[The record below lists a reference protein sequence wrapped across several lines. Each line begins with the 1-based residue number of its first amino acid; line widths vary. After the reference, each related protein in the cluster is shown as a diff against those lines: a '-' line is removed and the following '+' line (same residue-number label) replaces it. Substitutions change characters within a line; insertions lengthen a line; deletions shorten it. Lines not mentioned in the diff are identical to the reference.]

1 MSELRQNF
9 ATRDWVI
16 ISTERAK
23 RPEQLVDTSRIRTES
38 RPIYSPKCPFCV
50 GNEHMTSENVL
61 EIPSP
66 CGSVRVIPNKFPA
79 VTEIRP
85 PMFMGDE
92 HHRALSGYGVHDV
105 VIESDK
111 HNDHLALMPHA
122 GIVSYLEALQLRS
135 AELAHH
141 KNIQY
146 VICFKNHGVTA
157 GASLEHPH
165 SQIIALPIIPA
176 HSRSRMQDAMAYFD
190 QQGECPYCRMW
201 RDETTVASR
210 LLCETEYFAAFIPYA
225 AFSPFHLWIMPKRHR
240 SVFFEIDDEERDD
253 LATVLKTVMSM
264 LYIGVNDP
272 DFNMLFRT
280 APLYLNRAPW
290 FHWYISIV
298 PKVSRAAGF
307 ELGSGMY
314 INPAL
319 PEESARFLRNVKIP
333 SSETGEFATNKN
345 FAIFSSLSADLT
357 PAINF
362 TGDKK
367 C

>member
-9 ATRDWVI
+9 ATKEWVI

-23 RPEQLVDTSRIRTES
+23 RPEELVDPARIRTEN
-38 RPIYSPKCPFCV
+38 RPEYSAKCPFCT
-50 GNEHMTSENVL
+50 GNEHMTTDVAL
-61 EIPSP
+61 EVHSP
-66 CGSVRVIPNKFPA
+66 NGNVRVVPNKFPA
-79 VTEIRP
+79 VNNVRP
-85 PMFMGDE
+85 PIFMGDD
-92 HHRALSGYGVHDV
+92 HHRTLSGYGIHDV
-105 VIESDK
+105 IIESGK
-111 HNDHLALMPHA
+111 HNDHLAIMPHDL
-122 GIVSYLEALQLRS
+122 IVAYLEALQRRC
-135 AELAHH
+135 ADLAHRP
-141 KNIQY
+141 NIQY

-165 SQIIALPIIPA
+165 SQIIALPIVPS
-176 HSRSRMQDAMAYFD
+176 HVRSRTQDAMSYFD

-201 RDETTVASR
+201 RDETAVGAR
-210 LLCETEYFAAFIPYA
+210 LLTETECFSAFIPYA

-240 SVFFEIDDEERDD
+240 SVFFEIDDEERED
-253 LATVLKTVMSM
+253 LAIILKAVMGM
-264 LYIGVNDP
+264 IYFGLNDP

-319 PEESARFLRNVKIP
+319 PEESARFLRAVKLPQEDNGFAMSWNTGNYQIIP
-333 SSETGEFATNKN
+333 SDPGNGSKQGQ
-345 FAIFSSLSADLT
+345 S
-357 PAINF
+357 
-362 TGDKK
+362 
-367 C
+367 